1 MVVCRDEYQVQTHET
16 RAAVRSKDARN
27 KGHRNQELPTA
38 YSNKDL
44 TEQGIKQQRP
54 PGTRSSGSFRHQGP
68 PGERKNGAQKN
79 LTQNP
84 TKRSGED
91 TGKGSKEEGSEAKLE
106 AAKVRKENLEKNE
119 L

>member
-54 PGTRSSGSFRHQGP
+54 PGTRLSGSFRHQGP

-79 LTQNP
+79 ETQNP

-91 TGKGSKEEGSEAKLE
+91 TEKGSKKYVAS
-106 AAKVRKENLEKNE
+106 
-119 L
+119 